1 MSRWLYV
8 CLLAT
13 VPALSVR
20 ADEVQDPYLWLEE
33 VTGDKALA
41 WVKEQNAATKN
52 ELTQSDAFTALNE
65 RLRKILDSD
74 ARIPYVSK
82 AGPHYYNFWRDAKHV
97 RGIWRRTTLDEYR
110 KPQPHWETVLDL
122 DTLAAKEKEN
132 WVWKGA
138 SFLRPAS
145 ERCLLQL
152 SRGGADAEVT
162 REFDVTAKDF
172 VKDGFTLPEAKSAT
186 AWRDRDSIFV
196 GTDFGPGSLTHSGY
210 PRIAK
215 EWKRGT
221 PLADASI
228 VFEGRPDDMA
238 VHAYRDQ
245 TPGYQRDFVT
255 RMVTFWTNETFLL
268 RDGKLIK
275 IAKPDDAQVQVHRD
289 LLFFVLHSDW
299 KIGSTT
305 YLAGA
310 LLATD
315 FDAFLKGERRFDVL
329 FRPTE
334 RKSLAGF
341 SPTRH
346 HVILNELDNV
356 RNRLFVLTR
365 KDGTWQREPLPGAP
379 EFATASASAID
390 ADESDDYFLTVSGF
404 LTPSSLYLGTAGQG
418 RPEKLKQLPDLF
430 DARGLSVSQH
440 EAVSKDGTHI
450 PYFQVARTDLAYSES
465 NPTLLYGY
473 GGFRIPM
480 VPEYRPTTGAAWL
493 ERGGVYVVANIR
505 GGGEFG
511 PRWHNAALKANR
523 PRAYEDFI
531 AVAEDLVRRRVTSP
545 KHLGIMGGSNGGLL
559 VGNVLT
565 MRPDLFG
572 AVVCQVPLLDMRRY
586 HKLLA
591 GASWMAEYGN
601 PDLPQ
606 EWEFIRTFSPYHKVQ
621 KDVHY
626 PRTLFMTST
635 RDDRVHPGHARKM
648 VAKMKASGH
657 DVLYFENVEGGH
669 GGAANNQQ
677 MAFMGALAYTFLW
690 NQLK

>member
-1 MSRWLYV
+1 MSCWLSV
-8 CLLAT
+8 CLLAS
-13 VPALSVR
+13 VPALS
-20 ADEVQDPYLWLEE
+20 AQPDEGQDPYLWLEE

-41 WVKEQNAATKN
+41 WVKEQNAATKRQ
-52 ELTQSDAFTALNE
+52 LTESEAFTSLNE

-74 ARIPYVSK
+74 ARIPYVEK

-97 RGIWRRTTLDEYR
+97 RGIWRRTTLEEYR
-110 KPQPHWETVLDL
+110 KAQPTWETVLDL
-122 DTLAAKEKEN
+122 DALSDKEKEN

-138 SFLRPAS
+138 SFLRPGC
-145 ERCLLQL
+145 ERCLVQL

-162 REFDVTAKDF
+162 REFEVTTKDF
-172 VKDGFTLPEAKSAT
+172 VKDGFHLPEAKSST

-221 PLADASI
+221 PLAEATL
-228 VFEGRPDDMA
+228 VFEGKPDDMA
-238 VHAYRDQ
+238 VHAYHDQ
-245 TPGYQRDFVT
+245 TPGFERDFVT
-255 RMVTFWTNETFLL
+255 RLVTFWTNETFLR

-275 IAKPDDAQVQVHRD
+275 IEKPDDAQVQVQRD
-289 LLFFVLHSDW
+289 LLFLDLHSDW
-299 KIGSTT
+299 KVGSTT
-305 YLAGA
+305 YPAGA

-315 FDAFLKGERRFDVL
+315 FDAFLKGERHLDVL

-346 HVILNELDNV
+346 HVLLNELDNV
-356 RNRLFVLTR
+356 RNRLYVLTR
-365 KDGTWQREPLPGAP
+365 KDGSWQREPLPGAP
-379 EFATASASAID
+379 EFATARASAVD
-390 ADESDDYFLTVSGF
+390 ADASDDYFLNVSGF

-430 DARGLSVSQH
+430 DAHGRSVSQH
-440 EAVSKDGTHI
+440 EAVSKDGTRI
-450 PYFQVARTDLAYSES
+450 PYFQVARTDLAYNDK

-480 VPEYRPTTGAAWL
+480 VPDYRPTTGAAWL
-493 ERGGVYVVANIR
+493 EKGGVYVVANIR

-531 AVAEDLVRRRVTSP
+531 AVAEDLVRRHVTSP

-601 PDLPQ
+601 PDKPK

-621 KDVHY
+621 KDVKY

-648 VAKMKASGH
+648 VAKMKAMGH
-657 DVLYFENVEGGH
+657 DVLYYENVEGGH

-677 MAFMGALAYTFLW
+677 LAFMTALAYTFLW